1 MRQGLPADPG
11 VAALGV
17 GLVPPQPHAPA
28 WSQAVRG
35 GQALPRPG
43 PVHGPYPIRPMPH
56 SPSRLW
62 WAWCEQQWR
71 SAGMPRGTDKQAFTR
86 LVQTQVQAWST
97 KPQADFAADLTH
109 LRAQLGMRGL
119 ERPLVAQALGA
130 VGAVVHQQLGW
141 QVHEVQW
148 LGAWWM
154 LGGRLIEM
162 ATGEGKS
169 LTVVL
174 ASSVAALAQVP
185 VHVMT
190 ANDYLARRDA
200 QQWQPV
206 YEALGLSVGW
216 ITAGSTPE
224 DRRHAYAQD
233 LVYVTAR
240 EVVFDH
246 LRDQAASANS
256 TEPGATSGTAS
267 GTVMRGLCM
276 AVIDEADAILIDE
289 ACTPLVLSQAVP
301 AGDAPVN
308 QRLALFMARA
318 LKRGVHFEWS
328 PDQALRL
335 LPEGRLHLDAAA
347 QGKSGPWRIQRYR
360 EEQALLALTALHV
373 LQRDVDYLVRDDA
386 IHLIDG
392 PTGRLA
398 QGRAWSRGL
407 HQMVCLKEGVSV
419 TSETQ
424 TLNQTTYQTFFPR
437 YHRLCGLSGTL
448 WEERFEL
455 MATYGLPV
463 VRMPLRQPRRL
474 QDKGL
479 QVLSTEA
486 AQWQATVQ
494 AAQRE
499 SQAGRAVLVGVG
511 SVAESDA
518 LSRQMKAHSL
528 AHQLL
533 NARHDEEQGDAE
545 RAVIALA
552 GQAGAITVATHMAG
566 RGTDIHLSEA
576 VLAGGGLHV
585 INTHLNASGRVD
597 RQLSGRA
604 ARQGQPGSFE
614 FILREG
620 DHTLAVWQRWPW
632 VWPVARACSGW
643 WRGSPSVGLQRLC
656 QWAQGMAGGR
666 ACHERWQM
674 LQVQQAMRR
683 QLKWTGRDE
692 WL

>member
-1 MRQGLPADPG
+1 MSQGAPAEPG
-11 VAALGV
+11 VAALARAAR
-17 GLVPPQPHAPA
+17 PHEPTAPA
-28 WSQAVRG
+28 WSQALRA
-35 GQALPRPG
+35 GQAALPRPG
-43 PVHGPYPIRPMPH
+43 PVHGPYPIRAMPH
-56 SPSRLW
+56 SPSHLW
-62 WAWCEQQWR
+62 RAWCGQKWR
-71 SAGMPRGTDKQAFTR
+71 SAGQPSGKDKQAFVR
-86 LVQTQVQAWST
+86 LVQAQVQAWSN
-97 KPQADFAADLTH
+97 KPDADFDADLTQ
-109 LRAQLGMRGL
+109 LRAQLGMKGL
-119 ERPLVAQALGA
+119 ERALVAQALGA
-130 VGAVVHQQLGW
+130 VGSVVHKQLGW

-200 QQWQPV
+200 QQWQAV

-216 ITAGSTPE
+216 ITSGSTPE

-246 LRDQAASANS
+246 LRDQSASAHVS
-256 TEPGATSGTAS
+256 VSGGGA

-301 AGDAPVN
+301 AGDGPAN
-308 QRLALFMARA
+308 QRLALFMT
-318 LKRGVHFEWS
+318 RGLQRGLHFDWA

-335 LPEGRLHLDAAA
+335 LPEGRQRLDAAA
-347 QGKSGPWRIQRYR
+347 QGMSGPWRIQRYR

-373 LQRDVDYLVRDDA
+373 LQRDVDYLVRDEA

-448 WEERFEL
+448 WEERSEL

-474 QDKGL
+474 HDKGL
-479 QVLSTEA
+479 QVLGTEA
-486 AQWQATVQ
+486 EQWQATVQ
-494 AAQRE
+494 AARRE
-499 SQAGRAVLVGVG
+499 SQLGRAVLVGVG
-511 SVAESDA
+511 SVADSDA
-518 LSRQMKAHSL
+518 LSRQML
-528 AHQLL
+528 LDGLPHQLL

-545 RAVIALA
+545 RAVISQA
-552 GQAGAITVATHMAG
+552 GQPGAVTVATHMAG
-566 RGTDIHLSEA
+566 RGTDIHLGEA
-576 VLAGGGLHV
+576 VLARGGLHV

-620 DHTLAVWQRWPW
+620 DHTLAVWQRMPW
-632 VWPVARACSGW
+632 MWRAARAWSAL
-643 WRGSPSVGLQRLC
+643 WRGDRQAGLRLLS
-656 QWAQGMAGGR
+656 QWAQGLAGHR
-666 ACHERWQM
+666 ACNERWQM

-683 QLKWTGRDE
+683 QLMWTGRDE

>member
-1 MRQGLPADPG
+1 MTVALASDSAVKPWPG
-11 VAALGV
+11 ALRAA
-17 GLVPPQPHAPA
+17 H
-28 WSQAVRG
+28 
-35 GQALPRPG
+35 ALPRPG
-43 PVHGPYPIRPMPH
+43 PVHGAYPLKPMPH
-56 SPSRLW
+56 SPSSWW
-62 WAWCEQQWR
+62 WAWCQQRWR
-71 SAGMPRGTDKQAFTR
+71 SAGQPDKQGTKAWLGQVR
-86 LVQTQVQAWST
+86 AQVQHWLA
-97 KPQADFAADLTH
+97 KPAEVFAQDLAH
-109 LRAQLGMRGL
+109 LRAHLGMKGL
-119 ERPLVAQALGA
+119 DDALVVQALGA
-130 VGAVVHQQLGW
+130 VGAIVQRQLGW

-148 LGAWWM
+148 LGAHWM

-224 DRRHAYAQD
+224 QRRQAYARD

-246 LRDQAASANS
+246 LRDQAASAHAAQ
-256 TEPGATSGTAS
+256 PGAVPGL
-267 GTVMRGLCM
+267 VMRGLCM

-301 AGDAPVN
+301 EGQGPSQ
-308 QRLALFMARA
+308 QRLALFMTRG
-318 LKRGVHFEWS
+318 LQRGVHFDWA

-335 LPEGRLHLDAAA
+335 LPEGRARLDEASRHM
-347 QGKSGPWRIQRYR
+347 SGPWRIQRYR

-386 IHLIDG
+386 VHLIDG

-407 HQMVCLKEGVSV
+407 HQMVCLKEGVSL
-419 TSETQ
+419 TAETR

-448 WEERFEL
+448 WEERGEL

-474 QDKGL
+474 LDLGL
-479 QVLSTEA
+479 QVLDTEA
-486 AQWQATVQ
+486 DQWRATVQ
-494 AAQRE
+494 SARRHA
-499 SQAGRAVLVGVG
+499 QAGRAVLVGVG
-511 SVAESDA
+511 SVAECDA
-518 LSRQMKAHSL
+518 LSRQMQAEGL
-528 AHQLL
+528 PHQML
-533 NARHDEEQGDAE
+533 NARHDEEQGEAE
-545 RAVIALA
+545 RAVIAQA
-552 GQAGAITVATHMAG
+552 GRPGAITVATHMAG
-566 RGTDIHLSEA
+566 RGTDVHLSEA
-576 VLAGGGLHV
+576 VLAQGGLHV

-597 RQLSGRA
+597 RQLFGRA

-614 FILREG
+614 LILRKG
-620 DHTLAVWQRWPW
+620 CTTLAVWQRLPWAWPLAEAW
-632 VWPVARACSGW
+632 AGLGGWGGQGAVRHLCRLAQAMAGRRACT
-643 WRGSPSVGLQRLC
+643 
-656 QWAQGMAGGR
+656 
-666 ACHERWQM
+666 ERWQM

-683 QLKWTGRDE
+683 QLLWTGRDE

>member
-1 MRQGLPADPG
+1 MSQGLPAGRG
-11 VAALGV
+11 VAVHPIKA
-17 GLVPPQPHAPA
+17 QPAKPLAPA
-28 WSQAVRG
+28 WSQALHSASAG
-35 GQALPRPG
+35 ALARPG
-43 PVHGPYPIRPMPH
+43 PVHGPYPLKPMPH
-56 SPSRLW
+56 SPSRMA
-62 WAWCEQQWR
+62 WAWCRQQWR
-71 SAGMPRGTDKQAFTR
+71 SAGMPRRADKQAFVR
-86 LVQTQVQAWST
+86 EVQAQVDLWLN
-97 KPQADFAADLTH
+97 KPQATFAADLAH
-109 LRAQLGMRGL
+109 LRAHLGMKGL
-119 ERPLVAQALGA
+119 QRDLVAQALGA
-130 VGAVVHQQLGW
+130 AGAIVHQQLGW

-216 ITAGSTPE
+216 ITAGSSPE
-224 DRRHAYAQD
+224 ERRQAYAQD

-246 LRDQAASANS
+246 LRDQAASASASLPGS
-256 TEPGATSGTAS
+256 TKGL
-267 GTVMRGLCM
+267 VMRGLCM

-301 AGDAPVN
+301 AGDGPAN
-308 QRLALFMARA
+308 QRLALFLTRS
-318 LKRGVHFEWS
+318 LQRGVHFEWA
-328 PDQALRL
+328 PDQPLRL
-335 LPEGRLHLDAAA
+335 LPAGRSKLDEAAA
-347 QGKSGPWRIQRYR
+347 SMTGPWRIQRYR
-360 EEQALLALTALHV
+360 EEQALLALTAMHV

-386 IHLIDG
+386 IHLIDA

-407 HQMVCLKEGVSV
+407 HQMVCLKEGVGL
-419 TSETQ
+419 TEETQ

-448 WEERFEL
+448 WEERREL

-463 VRMPLRQPRRL
+463 VRMPLRQARRL
-474 QDKGL
+474 RDLGL
-479 QVLSTEA
+479 QVLAKESE
-486 AQWQATVQ
+486 QWQATVH
-494 AAQRE
+494 AARRE
-499 SQAGRAVLVGVG
+499 AQSGRAVLVGVG
-511 SVAESDA
+511 SVADSDA
-518 LSRQMKAHSL
+518 LSRQMRAVGL

-545 RAVIALA
+545 RAVIA
-552 GQAGAITVATHMAG
+552 QAGKPGTITVATHMAG
-566 RGTDIHLSEA
+566 RGTDIHLSET

-620 DHTLAVWQRWPW
+620 DHTLAVWARRAW
-632 VWPVARACSGW
+632 VWRWAEALGRLPMASGQAGLRLLAR
-643 WRGSPSVGLQRLC
+643 
-656 QWAQGMAGGR
+656 WAQALAGR
-666 ACHERWQM
+666 QACDARWQM

-683 QLKWTGRDE
+683 QLMWTGRDE